1 MKLYKGFNKRQDIV
15 LIEMSNAVLN
25 NACEMIKLK
34 KKKQLDTKIKLQP
47 TNYGSINDFLNL

>member
-15 LIEMSNAVLN
+15 FIEMSNAVLN
-25 NACEMIKLK
+25 NACEMIKL

>member
-25 NACEMIKLK
+25 NACDMIKL

>member
-34 KKKQLDTKIKLQP
+34 KKQLDTKIKLQP
-47 TNYGSINDFLNL
+47 TNCGSINDFLNL